1 MAESTDPKKSGSSKL
16 LPALLGVNTL
26 LIAGVIAVLFLRSPG
41 AAVAKPA
48 APSESAAPK
57 AEGEHAEKSEHGAE
71 AAPAHGEKAEHGEKP
86 VAASTNSQTLRLPD
100 FVVHLRNPEA
110 DRYARITFEVQVATE
125 ADKAKVE
132 ARVPQVRDSFLS
144 YLSDRTLEELRGS
157 EGLASTKQALLEKMP
172 GLVPG
177 TKIEA
182 LYITDMVVQ

>member
-1 MAESTDPKKSGSSKL
+1 MAETTDPKKSGSSKL

-41 AAVAKPA
+41 AAVTKPW

-57 AEGEHAEKSEHGAE
+57 AEGEHGAE
-71 AAPAHGEKAEHGEKP
+71 AAPAHGEKTEHGEKVPP
-86 VAASTNSQTLRLPD
+86 VAANSQTLRLPD

-177 TKIEA
+177 TRIEA